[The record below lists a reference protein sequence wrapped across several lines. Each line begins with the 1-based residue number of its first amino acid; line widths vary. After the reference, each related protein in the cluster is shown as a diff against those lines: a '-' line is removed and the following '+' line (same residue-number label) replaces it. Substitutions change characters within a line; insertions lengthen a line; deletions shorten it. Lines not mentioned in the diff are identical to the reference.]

1 MQLSSLLSAETTR
14 LDEALSKWATLG
26 AIGAAAALG
35 TWAGSQNHNTRAAGT
50 LALKPGQERL
60 DLTPPSSPSPLAAPK
75 AAPGVTPAVKPE
87 QGRQP
92 SQPAQRAP
100 GSPHPNFPKE
110 LHGQSQASPS
120 KRMSQF
126 TQHFGQAV
134 DAVNSEIRRDRQ
146 ILAQIL
152 SKRERSPAD
161 TDWLDRQLV
170 AYKTSSPQELWRRMD
185 VIPPSLAL
193 SQAAIESGWGT
204 SSIARDH
211 NAFFGEKAWT
221 PRDSVLAPGGER
233 YRTFSSPQHSV
244 RAYMR
249 NLNTHPAYEKLRAI
263 RGDLRKK
270 RKSITGV
277 ALAPGLEKY
286 STRGNDYIRQVQ
298 GLIQARGWTQ
308 RDK

>member
-1 MQLSSLLSAETTR
+1 MQLSSLLDAETSR

-26 AIGAAAALG
+26 AIGAATALG
-35 TWAGSQNHNTRAAGT
+35 TWAGSQGPNAGAAGT
-50 LALKPGQERL
+50 LALKPGQELL
-60 DLTPPSSPSPLAAPK
+60 DLTPRAAL
-75 AAPGVTPAVKPE
+75 PAGVKPSDLPPITNP
-87 QGRQP
+87 QQSRPP
-92 SQPAQRAP
+92 SQPAPRAP

-110 LHGQSQASPS
+110 LHGQSQVSPS

-126 TQHFGQAV
+126 TQHFGGAV
-134 DAVNSEIRRDRQ
+134 DAVNSEILRDRQ
-146 ILAQIL
+146 TLGQIL

-161 TDWLDRQLV
+161 TEWLERQLV
-170 AYKTSSPQELWRRMD
+170 AYKTSSPRELWRRMD

-221 PRDSVLAPGGER
+221 PRDSVPAPGGER

-263 RGDLRKK
+263 RGDLRKN